1 MTPGLPPALLLDLD
15 DTILRYGAGG
25 EGLWSEM
32 LAPHAR
38 ELGLAVEVMEAA
50 VRAVA
55 GPYWS
60 DPGQARDG
68 RLDMRGARRT
78 IVAGAFAR
86 LGIED
91 PERGVRLADSF
102 TWEREARMEPLPG
115 ALEAVERLR
124 ADGHRLALVTNG
136 GPAFQRA
143 KLARFGLE
151 SHFDAVFVEGEL
163 GYGKPDARVFL
174 AALDAVAV
182 APEEA
187 WMVGDNLSADIAGAQ
202 AVGIHAIWVDH
213 RGGGPP
219 HDAPARPDRVV
230 AGLADLFRP

>member
-1 MTPGLPPALLLDLD
+1 MIRGLPPALLLDLD

-25 EGLWSEM
+25 EGLWREL

-38 ELGLAVEVMEAA
+38 ELGLAVDAMEGA

-60 DPGQARDG
+60 DPQQARAG
-68 RLDMRGARRT
+68 RLDMRAARRA

-86 LGIED
+86 LGID
-91 PERGVRLADSF
+91 DAERGGRIADAF

-115 ALEAVERLR
+115 ALEAVDRLR
-124 ADGHRLALVTNG
+124 AEGHRLALVTNG
-136 GPAFQRA
+136 GPALQRA

-151 SHFDAVFVEGEL
+151 SHFHAVFVEGEL
-163 GYGKPDARVFL
+163 GYGKPDPRVFR
-174 AALDAVAV
+174 AALGAVA
-182 APEEA
+182 AGPDEA

-202 AVGIHAIWVDH
+202 AVGIHAVWVDH
-213 RGGGPP
+213 RGEGPP
-219 HDAPARPDRVV
+219 DDAPARPDRVV
-230 AGLADLFRP
+230 AGLGELLGA